1 MFMQISHFMKQL
13 QFKTF
18 LFLVSISKICP
29 DMYFGPQVI
38 WIFKLINVNESFVL
52 PYEVEMSW
60 EDEE

>member
-1 MFMQISHFMKQL
+1 
-13 QFKTF
+13 
-18 LFLVSISKICP
+18 
-29 DMYFGPQVI
+29 MYFGPQVI